1 MVINNLAGGSEQ
13 DASNKARL
21 LVDNTDAAGG
31 NVTVILNNEQLPLA
45 GTSVVDPTPYGG
57 DTSFYGDIHG
67 VNGVTLVKQGA
78 GKLTVNGSV
87 VTDTLRAEEGALVI
101 SGCRKRYSA
110 HCFEWYGRCSIADWR

>member
-1 MVINNLAGGSEQ
+1 M
-13 DASNKARL
+13 
-21 LVDNTDAAGG
+21 
-31 NVTVILNNEQLPLA
+31 TVILNNEQLPLA

-67 VNGVTLVKQGA
+67 VKALPWLNQGA

-101 SGCRKRYSA
+101 SGAGSDIQHIVLNGTGDA
-110 HCFEWYGRCSIADWR
+110 VLQIGR